1 MEFDESLRAILD
13 ELTRTLGDVSERQ
26 AGGLHRLLSESKAVF
41 VTGEGRSGLVARCFA
56 MRLMHLGLSAHV
68 VGGTTTPAF
77 GKGDLLV
84 AVSGSGET
92 DLTCTVARLAKEA
105 GGRVAVVTAADA
117 SPLASAADIVL
128 VIPAAHG
135 SGGERSSVQYGR
147 SLFEQAAL
155 LALDAVAF
163 QLQREL
169 DQAAEHM
176 DTRHANLE

>member
-1 MEFDESLRAILD
+1 MEFDESLRAILE
-13 ELTRTLGDVSERQ
+13 ELTRTLGGVSQRQ
-26 AGGLHRLLSESKAVF
+26 AGALHRLLSESKDVF

-56 MRLMHLGLSAHV
+56 MRLMHLGLAAHV

-77 GKGDLLV
+77 GEGNLLI

-105 GGRVAVVTAADA
+105 GGRVAAVTAAEG
-117 SPLASAADIVL
+117 SPLAAAADIVL

-135 SGGERSSVQYGR
+135 SAGQGGSAQYGR

-155 LALDAVAF
+155 LVLDAVAL
-163 QLQREL
+163 QLQRKL
-169 DQAAEHM
+169 DQAAEKM